1 MTNNVKIKVA
11 VIGAGRM
18 GGRHANNLLAGR
30 IKGAVL
36 SAVCDTDEK
45 ALKKYRGNAAVY
57 TDYKELI
64 DTEKPDAVVVATP
77 HYSHGE
83 IAVYAIN
90 HGVSTLVEKPL
101 TVTAKEA
108 KKVIAAAKAHPSVT
122 AAVML
127 NQRTNPLYARAKRLV
142 DNGEIGEIRRV
153 DYIITDWYRSQA
165 YYKQGGWRASYS
177 GEGGGTLINQ
187 CVHQL
192 DIVQWI
198 TGMPTEVTAYLN
210 TRDRNI
216 TVENEVTAVFGYAN
230 GAHCTFTAS
239 AAELHGANRLEIAGD
254 KGRIVIDKYKMK
266 VIIFHKSEPQ
276 VNADTKIGYGSVT
289 LKYTKKYDATAVMIK
304 ELLTGQQLNILRN
317 FTAAI
322 RGEEHLLSP
331 IADGLNSVEMINAA
345 YMSGWQD
352 EKTYMPVDDDI
363 YEKLL
368 GYKCGGEKENTVER
382 GINND

>member
-1 MTNNVKIKVA
+1 MTNDVKIKLA
-11 VIGAGRM
+11 VIGVGRM
-18 GGRHANNLLAGR
+18 GGRHANNILAGR
-30 IKGAVL
+30 VKNAVL
-36 SAVCDTDEK
+36 TAVCDTDEK
-45 ALKKYRGNAAVY
+45 ALGKFRGKAAVY
-57 TDYKELI
+57 SDYKELI
-64 DTEKPDAVVVATP
+64 DTEKLDAVIVATP

-108 KKVIAAAKAHPSVT
+108 KKVIAAANAHPSVT

-127 NQRTNPLYARAKRLV
+127 NQRTNPLYARAKKLV
-142 DNGEIGEIRRV
+142 DDGEIGEIRRV
-153 DYIITDWYRSQA
+153 DFIVTDWYRSQA

-192 DIVQWI
+192 DILQWI
-198 TGMPTEVTAYLN
+198 TGMPSEVTAYLN

-216 TVENEVTAVFGYAN
+216 TTENEVTAVFGYAN
-230 GAHCTFTAS
+230 GARCTFTAS
-239 AAELHGANRLEIAGD
+239 AAELHGTNRLEIAGD

-266 VIIFHKSEPQ
+266 VIKFLKSETQ
-276 VNADTKIGYGSVT
+276 VNSDTKIGYGSVT
-289 LKYTKKYDATAVMIK
+289 LKYTKKYDSTAVTVR
-304 ELLTGQQLNILRN
+304 ELLAGQQLNILRN
-317 FTAAI
+317 FAAAV

-345 YMSGWQD
+345 YMSGWQN
-352 EKTYMPVDDDI
+352 EKTYIPVDDEI

-368 GYKCGGEKENTVER
+368 NYKRGGEKEN
-382 GINND
+382 N